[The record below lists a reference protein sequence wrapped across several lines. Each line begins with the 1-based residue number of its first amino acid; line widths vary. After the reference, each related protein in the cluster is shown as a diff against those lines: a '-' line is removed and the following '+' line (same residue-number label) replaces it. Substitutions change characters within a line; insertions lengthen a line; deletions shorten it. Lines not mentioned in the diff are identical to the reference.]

1 MQGILLPKNDPF
13 FQNQIKSINIIRQFF
28 SIEQKDWSRFKKSSE
43 DMYMLNAQTF

>member
-28 SIEQKDWSRFKKSSE
+28 SIEQKDWLRFKK
-43 DMYMLNAQTF
+43 NRQKTWTC